1 MKKALVVCHVGRHMR
16 LFGHA
21 DIRVLQS
28 MGYEVHFASN
38 FSLDIDKAEDHSVV
52 LHQVDFS
59 RSPLS
64 LKNLTALIQMIKLL
78 KKENY
83 SLMHCQSPTG
93 GVVSRLAAK
102 IVGFKPVIYMAHGL
116 PFYNDVHN
124 LQNSIIRLIERVCAR
139 WTDYIITINQEDYET
154 ALKFKL
160 RKGGQVFK
168 THGVGID
175 LNKFSVVSDD
185 KKKDLRNKLGIPLDA
200 FIIVCIGRLDRN
212 KNQDLLIRA
221 ISRLK
226 DNISNILLLL
236 VGIDERE
243 GELQRLVKELG
254 IYEHICFL
262 GYRNDVPDLL
272 SAADVLASVSFHEG
286 LPANVMEG
294 MASGLPLI
302 VTNCRGNTDLVEDGE
317 TGLVVAVGDVEE
329 MAAAMLRIYK
339 NPNLAKQMRETG
351 LEKIKEF
358 SIDIVQKEMKDIY
371 KRIEAYNN
379 CT

>member
-93 GVVSRLAAK
+93 SVVSRIAAR

-175 LNKFSVVSDD
+175 LNRFNICNEEQKIRLRFKFGIDQNAFVFICVGELSKRKNQEQIIRAFKKYYETVNNSMLLIVGTGDLADKYEELTKELKISDNVWLTGYRRDIADLLCVSD
-185 KKKDLRNKLGIPLDA
+185 
-200 FIIVCIGRLDRN
+200 V
-212 KNQDLLIRA
+212 A
-221 ISRLK
+221 IS
-226 DNISNILLLL
+226 
-236 VGIDERE
+236 
-243 GELQRLVKELG
+243 
-254 IYEHICFL
+254 
-262 GYRNDVPDLL
+262 
-272 SAADVLASVSFHEG
+272 ASKSEG
-286 LPANVMEG
+286 LPVNVMEAMSTG
-294 MASGLPLI
+294 IPTI
-302 VTNCRGNTDLVEDGE
+302 VTNCRGNVDLIEDGK
-317 TGLVVAVGDVEE
+317 TGLVVSVDNVKE
-329 MAAAMLRIYK
+329 MTEAMLRIY
-339 NPNLAKQMRETG
+339 NNSNLADQMRKAG
-351 LEKIKEF
+351 LQKVKSFDIKIAQLDMRNCFE
-358 SIDIVQKEMKDIY
+358 IVMGT
-371 KRIEAYNN
+371 IE
-379 CT
+379 